1 VVWQMFPSDCKAAE
15 FWTEFAED
23 QDTTFFLLEGS
34 VRSTKTVVSSQVY
47 SDYCENLAPPGPLA
61 MFGKT
66 ERTLK
71 QNVLDP
77 LSEFLGP
84 DFFKLNRGSAELQL
98 CGRLNYLQGCPNFE
112 AVSKI
117 AGKTLAGG
125 LADEATTYPH
135 DVWEM
140 IGTRFSVDGAKCI
153 ATMNPG
159 PPRHWMKIE
168 YLDRLEEANARTWHF
183 ILDDNPFISDRVKA
197 RLKRQYTGLW
207 YKRYILGLWVAA
219 EGAIFDMFSEE
230 KHVVQDDALPK
241 AYSHVITGVDYGT
254 SNPSSFINIGLASDG
269 PYQGR
274 WIVFKEYFFDSR
286 KTGRQKTDS
295 EYSSDMRTFLSQ
307 IQRPDS
313 IEVDPSAASFK
324 VQLVQDGFD
333 MVVDADNAVLD
344 GIRDVSQGLS
354 TENLLIHDS
363 CTNLI
368 ESISGYVWDPKAQAK
383 GEDKPLKQD
392 DHAVDALRY
401 AFRRAVLGLPIQISY
416 SIPSK
421 AITGSAYKPTF

>member
-1 VVWQMFPSDCKAAE
+1 MWEMFPADCKAAE
-15 FWTEFAED
+15 FWLDFAED

-34 VRSTKTVVSSQVY
+34 VRSTKTVISAQVY
-47 SDYCENLAPPGPLA
+47 SDYCENLAPDGPLA

-84 DFFKLNRGSAELQL
+84 DFFKLNQGSAELQL
-98 CGRLNYLQGCPNFE
+98 CGRLNYLHGCPNLE

-117 AGKTLAGG
+117 QGKTLAGG

-159 PPRHWMKIE
+159 PPRHWMKTG

-183 ILDDNPFISDRVKA
+183 TLDDNPFISDRVKA

-207 YKRYILGLWVAA
+207 YKRYILGLWVVA

-230 KHVVQDDALPK
+230 KHVIHDDALPNN
-241 AYSHVITGVDYGT
+241 YTNIITGVDYGI
-254 SNPSSFINIGLASDG
+254 SNPSAFINIGLAADG
-269 PYQGR
+269 PYQGK
-274 WIVFKEYFFDSR
+274 WIAFSEYFYDSR
-286 KTGRQKTDS
+286 TANRQKTDS
-295 EYSSDMRTFLSQ
+295 EYSADMHRFLMKA
-307 IQRPDS
+307 PDS

-324 VQLVQDGFD
+324 VQLAQDGFD
-333 MVVDADNAVLD
+333 QVADADNAVLD
-344 GIRDVSQGLS
+344 GIRDVSQGFS
-354 TENLLIHDS
+354 TESLLIHDS
-363 CTNLI
+363 CHNLI
-368 ESISGYVWDPKAQAK
+368 DSISGYVWDPKAQAK
-383 GEDKPLKQD
+383 GEDKPMKID
-392 DHAVDALRY
+392 DHPVDALRY
-401 AFRRAVLGLPIQISY
+401 AFRRAVLGLPPQVGWGRSRLHGHR
-416 SIPSK
+416 
-421 AITGSAYKPTF
+421 A